1 MNQFNIKKTN
11 IVGLCAAVLAVLFSF
26 VPFYQVVPSGML
38 KTYASSS
45 LESKTYSLIK
55 YNFFGAL
62 LLLVLVAIIVL
73 FILEALG
80 KATPVISTVATGLC
94 LASFVLI
101 LLTIIVGNSDVKEA
115 KEYIESYSGTTAS
128 WLGID
133 MSEFVKFKVGVGM
146 IFEIILTLVLAASYW
161 INELVIKPM
170 VYKMPAN
177 PNLNPFA
184 DMVNSNRGYGAANA
198 QYNPNLQGGQPQQFG
213 AQPGQPQQF
222 SAQPGQPQQFNTQPG
237 NQPQQFSAQPGNQPQ
252 QFNTQLGSQPQQ
264 PNTQANQQTFG
275 GFNQNNTQQ

>member
-101 LLTIIVGNSDVKEA
+101 LLTIIVGNSDV
-115 KEYIESYSGTTAS
+115 TS

-213 AQPGQPQQF
+213 AQPGQPQQPQQF
-222 SAQPGQPQQFNTQPG
+222 GAQPGQPQQFNAQPG
-237 NQPQQFSAQPGNQPQ
+237 QPQQFSAQPGNQPQ